1 MLRPP
6 PQQTVWQHPQH
17 PQTVRRPQQTVRR
30 PQQTV
35 RRPQQTRQPQ
45 QPQQTRQPQ
54 QPQQTRQPQ
63 QPPQTVRQT
72 SQKSK
77 SLKYENYVIEN
88 INNININLQE
98 SVLIFNKENELLLD
112 IENIK
117 YIEDIKHTIK
127 NLREN
132 SLNNLS
138 FVNSLD
144 NFSVSIYTQNKII
157 KLQENLHFFLNKL
170 RDILHII
177 NTIEHDNHIDYVI
190 NETYRMIITH
200 PSKDN
205 KNIDYYIK
213 EINSIL
219 RKYDFRFNY
228 NKVRFDILNEFLAIL
243 NEFKVAQN
251 KESQTKVEQTKEEQN
266 KEEQNKEKQNKEKQI
281 YNVVYMGGI
290 KKPTKK
296 PTKKPSKK

>member
-6 PQQTVWQHPQH
+6 PQQTVWQPPQPPQH

-30 PQQTV
+30 
-35 RRPQQTRQPQ
+35 
-45 QPQQTRQPQ
+45 PQQTRQPQ

-157 KLQENLHFFLNKL
+157 TLQENLHFFLNKL

-228 NKVRFDILNEFLAIL
+228 NKEKFDILNKFLAIL

-251 KESQTKVEQTKEEQN
+251 KESQTKVAQNKEKQTKEE
-266 KEEQNKEKQNKEKQI
+266 QNKEKQI

>member
-1 MLRPP
+1 L
-6 PQQTVWQHPQH
+6 H
-17 PQTVRRPQQTVRR
+17 
-30 PQQTV
+30 
-35 RRPQQTRQPQ
+35 
-45 QPQQTRQPQ
+45 
-54 QPQQTRQPQ
+54 
-63 QPPQTVRQT
+63 
-72 SQKSK
+72 
-77 SLKYENYVIEN
+77 YENYVIEN

-98 SVLIFNKENELLLD
+98 SVLIFNNEYELLLD

-132 SLNNLS
+132 FLNNLS

-177 NTIEHDNHIDYVI
+177 NTIEHDNNNNIDFLI

-205 KNIDYYIK
+205 KNIDYYIN

-219 RKYDFRFNY
+219 TKYDFRFNY
-228 NKVRFDILNEFLAIL
+228 NKEKFDILNKFLAIL

-251 KESQTKVEQTKEEQN
+251 KESQTKVAQN
-266 KEEQNKEKQNKEKQI
+266 KESQTKVAQNKEKQNKEKQI

-296 PTKKPSKK
+296 PTKKPSKKPSKK

>member
-1 MLRPP
+1 MLRQW
-6 PQQTVWQHPQH
+6 PQQHPQHPQH
-17 PQTVRRPQQTVRR
+17 PQTVR
-30 PQQTV
+30 
-35 RRPQQTRQPQ
+35 
-45 QPQQTRQPQ
+45 
-54 QPQQTRQPQ
+54 
-63 QPPQTVRQT
+63 QPPQPPQPPQHPRTVRQ
-72 SQKSK
+72 SK

-98 SVLIFNKENELLLD
+98 SVLIFNNEYELLLD

-177 NTIEHDNHIDYVI
+177 NTIEHDNNNIDSVI

-205 KNIDYYIK
+205 KNIDYYIN

-219 RKYDFRFNY
+219 TKYDFRFNY
-228 NKVRFDILNEFLAIL
+228 NKVRFDILNKFLAIL

-251 KESQTKVEQTKEEQN
+251 KESQTKEEQT
-266 KEEQNKEKQNKEKQI
+266 KEKQI

-290 KKPTKK
+290 KKPSKKPTKK